1 MRAVPGFQLYITKR
15 EQAGSVKEELTKLV
29 RTATVTSMN
38 LEEMKTAIG
47 TRLPQLKNITEKIL
61 IIFHH
66 NQPTGPHWLRPPGE
80 VGEHTEGQQAGQCEG
95 PSLVVQESAG
105 YILQPD
111 IVEFYFN
118 VVPHI
123 NKWIRRQENKASQ
136 LKQNVTLWFNLLSD
150 NPFSKWHTS
159 VGCVWSLT
167 TVTW

>member
-66 NQPTGPHWLRPPGE
+66 NQPTGPH
-80 VGEHTEGQQAGQCEG
+80 
-95 PSLVVQESAG
+95 
-105 YILQPD
+105 
-111 IVEFYFN
+111 
-118 VVPHI
+118 
-123 NKWIRRQENKASQ
+123 
-136 LKQNVTLWFNLLSD
+136 
-150 NPFSKWHTS
+150 
-159 VGCVWSLT
+159 
-167 TVTW
+167 